1 MAIFGFGGT
10 RKEQI
15 RGLGHDDRSEVLM
28 DEYSPDSK
36 KNLQLMM
43 IHRKIE
49 MAARMGDWQLM
60 NELNEEFK
68 RAKAAQREEE
78 LRLVSA

>member
-10 RKEQI
+10 RKEHI
-15 RGLGHDDRSEVLM
+15 RGLGYDDRSEILM
-28 DEYSPDSK
+28 DEYSSDSRD
-36 KNLQLMM
+36 NLHLMM

-68 RAKAAQREEE
+68 RAKAVTREEE
-78 LRLVSA
+78 PQLVSV

>member
-10 RKEQI
+10 RKEQV
-15 RGLGHDDRSEVLM
+15 RGLGYDDRSEVLM
-28 DEYSPDSK
+28 DGYSSDSK
-36 KNLQLMM
+36 DNMQLMM

-68 RAKAAQREEE
+68 RAKAAKREEE

>member
-1 MAIFGFGGT
+1 MAIFGLGGT
-10 RKEQI
+10 RKERI
-15 RGLGHDDRSEVLM
+15 RGLGYDDRSEVLM
-28 DEYSPDSK
+28 DAYSSESK
-36 KNLQLMM
+36 GNLQLMM

-68 RAKAAQREEE
+68 RAKAAEREEE